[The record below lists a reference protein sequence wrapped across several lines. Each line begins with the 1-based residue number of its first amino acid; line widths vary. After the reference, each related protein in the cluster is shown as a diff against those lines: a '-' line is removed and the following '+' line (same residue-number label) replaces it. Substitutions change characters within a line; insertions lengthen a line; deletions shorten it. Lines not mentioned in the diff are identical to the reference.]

1 MHAGIAIL
9 LSVRAFL
16 SSPRAH
22 SCDNL
27 HISGGQ
33 GCQCQL
39 RDNRR
44 PAVINRTLSQTP
56 RHLLQDLSYAH
67 YNQDS
72 LEDTG
77 GTALRVYPRAGDQ
90 TDPTGM
96 TK

>member
-9 LSVRAFL
+9 LSVRPVL

-33 GCQCQL
+33 GCQL
-39 RDNRR
+39 RDTRQ